1 MELIFEKE
9 HGMYVAEFQATGD
22 FNIHLER
29 NDRGILNILQSTV
42 ADGKYDSIST
52 HNVIQ
57 DRVFDCD
64 FTANK
69 SVLESILKMQKQIPI
84 IINIKSIM
92 KNLSFLFKKI
102 TSFLVNYN

>member
-29 NDRGILNILQSTV
+29 NDRGLLNILQSTV
-42 ADGKYDSIST
+42 ADGKYDSISS

-64 FTANK
+64 FTAAIYPK
-69 SVLESILKMQKQIPI
+69 YIKI
-84 IINIKSIM
+84 ISNTEVTRCV
-92 KNLSFLFKKI
+92 I
-102 TSFLVNYN
+102 TM

>member
-9 HGMYVAEFQATGD
+9 HGMYVAQFQATGD

-29 NDRGILNILQSTV
+29 NDRGLLNILQYTV
-42 ADGKYDSIST
+42 ADGKYDPIST

-64 FTANK
+64 FSAVIYPK
-69 SVLESILKMQKQIPI
+69 YIKI
-84 IINIKSIM
+84 ISNTEVTRCV
-92 KNLSFLFKKI
+92 I
-102 TSFLVNYN
+102 TM

>member
-9 HGMYVAEFQATGD
+9 HGMYVAEFQAMGD

-64 FTANK
+64 FTAMIYPK
-69 SVLESILKMQKQIPI
+69 YIKI
-84 IINIKSIM
+84 ISNTEVTRCV
-92 KNLSFLFKKI
+92 I
-102 TSFLVNYN
+102 TM